1 VAHTSKILLT
11 IGLLA
16 TAPAAVA
23 DEVTVTFTVEKMTCA
38 TCPLT
43 VRKVMEQVDGVV
55 EAHVDY
61 DAKTAVVTYDDERT
75 TTAEITEAATEIGYP
90 ATPNSE

>member
-1 VAHTSKILLT
+1 MAHTAKILLL

-16 TAPAAVA
+16 TAAPAVA
-23 DEVTVTFTVEKMTCA
+23 DEVTATFTVEKMTCA

-55 EAHVDY
+55 EAKVDY
-61 DAKTAVVTYDDERT
+61 NTKTAIVTYDDERT
-75 TTAEITEAATEIGYP
+75 TTAEIAEASTEIGYP
-90 ATPNSE
+90 ATLNAG

>member
-1 VAHTSKILLT
+1 MTHTSKILLL

-16 TAPAAVA
+16 TTPPAVA

-43 VRKVMEQVDGVV
+43 VRKVMERVDGVV
-55 EAHVDY
+55 EAKVDY

-75 TTAEITEAATEIGYP
+75 STAEIAEAATEIGYP
-90 ATPNSE
+90 STLNSE